1 MNASSIADM
10 LSRPVQPGI
19 SGHAEETNFALRQG
33 LRQQQPKVPEVEIIP
48 PSFDPN
54 AVNVD
59 IRGFGDSATAWNLPQ
74 SLIDIS
80 I

>member
-1 MNASSIADM
+1 MNASAIADM
-10 LSRPVQPGI
+10 LNRPVQPGI

-33 LRQQQPKVPEVEIIP
+33 LRQQPQKAPEPEIIP
-48 PSFDPN
+48 PTFDAS

-59 IRGFGDSATAWNLPQ
+59 IRGFGESATAWNLPQ